1 MPLGIIVKKWNERIG
16 LETLAQYP
24 QDKDLFISNQTFL
37 HLLNLHGFSNESGM
51 TSLTVKET
59 NIITYYSGKDTGY
72 FVILALNLLENVEDF
87 EEKLEEIALEIL
99 ENLKDNRYEKM
110 LPQLYKKFM
119 QPLNK

>member
-24 QDKDLFISNQTFL
+24 RNKDFFISNQTFL

-59 NIITYYSGKDTGY
+59 NIITYYSGSDTGY
-72 FVILALNLLENVEDF
+72 FVILALNLLENAEDF

-99 ENLKDNRYEKM
+99 DNLKDNQYEKL
-110 LPQLYKKFM
+110 LPRLYRKIL
-119 QPLNK
+119 QPLNE